1 MGRDKVLLY
10 AQIREDH
17 RLLGLGVRA
26 LARRHGVHR
35 RMVREA
41 LASPVPSPRKVPVRQ
56 SPVLDA
62 VTGLIDAMLREDL
75 DAPRKQRHTAR
86 RIWQRLRDEH
96 DAAVSYSYV
105 CQYAGTR
112 RAEIEAEHRAAAGS
126 VDGFVPQAKE
136 PGAEA
141 EVDFGQVS
149 VVLADD
155 VAACH
160 LFAYRLSYSGKG
172 VHRVYASQAQEA
184 FLEGH
189 VTAFDV
195 TGGVPWRHVRYDNLS
210 PAVAKVM
217 CGRNRT
223 ETARWSSFRSWYGFE
238 AFYCV
243 PGVEGAHEKGGVEG
257 EIGRFRRGFLVPV
270 PRVASLGE
278 LNARLAEA
286 DLADDR
292 RHIGYRAASVA
303 QDFAAEQR
311 FLAPLP
317 GDGFDTGTVLWPRA
331 DKFARISVGKC
342 RYSVPARLIGSRV
355 RIRLTANELEV
366 FDGSRK
372 AATRPRLAASGAEHL
387 DLDHY
392 LEILLRKPGALPGS
406 VPLAQARAAGTF
418 TAAHQQLWDAARA
431 RLGDGPGTRTL
442 IEVLLLHRRLPAA
455 SVTAGITAALGAG
468 TCSPDVVAVE
478 ARKHADAAGGRA
490 DQVPAAAAAGG
501 MPRGASVIT
510 LPRRAAPLPADGR
523 PAPSVT
529 AYDQLL
535 ARRPAGEQAT
545 GGA

>member
-1 MGRDKVLLY
+1 MSRDT
-10 AQIREDH
+10 
-17 RLLGLGVRA
+17 
-26 LARRHGVHR
+26 
-35 RMVREA
+35 
-41 LASPVPSPRKVPVRQ
+41 VRQ
-56 SPVLDA
+56 APVLGSVA
-62 VTGLIDAMLREDL
+62 GLVDAMLREDL
-75 DAPRKQRHTAR
+75 DAPRKQRHTSR
-86 RIWQRLRDEH
+86 RIWQRLADEH
-96 DAAVSYSYV
+96 GVAVSYSYV
-105 CQYAGTR
+105 CQYAGPR
-112 RAEIEAEHRAAAGS
+112 RAEIEAERRAAAGG
-126 VDGFVPQAKE
+126 VAGFVPQAKE

-141 EVDFGQVS
+141 EVDFGPVS
-149 VVLADD
+149 IVLAGE

-172 VHRVYASQAQEA
+172 VHRVYASCAQEA

-189 VTAFDV
+189 VTAFEV
-195 TGGVPWRHVRYDNLS
+195 TGGVPWRHIRYDNLS
-210 PAVAKVM
+210 PAVAKVLA
-217 CGRNRT
+217 GRNRA
-223 ETARWSSFRSWYGFE
+223 ETARWSAFRSWYGFE
-238 AFYCV
+238 PFYCE
-243 PGVEGAHEKGGVEG
+243 PGLDGAHEKGGVEG
-257 EIGRFRRGFLVPV
+257 EIGRYRRRWMVPV
-270 PRVASLGE
+270 PRVRSLAE
-278 LNARLAEA
+278 LNAKLAEA
-286 DLADDR
+286 DVADDR
-292 RHIGYRAASVA
+292 RHIEFRAAAVA
-303 QDFAAEQR
+303 ADFAAEQG
-311 FLAPLP
+311 FLGPLP

-342 RYSVPARLIGSRV
+342 RYSVPARLIGARV

-372 AATRPRLAASGAEHL
+372 AATHPRLAASGAEHL

-490 DQVPAAAAAGG
+490 GADQVPAAPAGG

-510 LPRRAAPLPADGR
+510 LPRRQAPLPADGR
-523 PAPSVT
+523 PAPSVA

-535 ARRPAGEQAT
+535 ARGPAGEPAT

>member
-1 MGRDKVLLY
+1 
-10 AQIREDH
+10 
-17 RLLGLGVRA
+17 
-26 LARRHGVHR
+26 VHR
-35 RMVREA
+35 RVVREA
-41 LASPVPSPRKVPVRQ
+41 LASPVPAPRKVPVRE

-62 VTGLIDAMLREDL
+62 VAGLIDVMLREDL

-86 RIWQRLRDEH
+86 RIWQRLRDEQ
-96 DAAVSYSYV
+96 DTSVSYSYV
-105 CQYAGTR
+105 CRYSGRR
-112 RAEIEAEHRAAAGS
+112 RAEIEAEARAAAGS
-126 VDGFVPQAKE
+126 VTGFVPQAKE

-149 VVLADD
+149 IEVAGD

-195 TGGVPWRHVRYDNLS
+195 TGGVPWRHIRYDNLA
-210 PAVAKVM
+210 PAVSKVM

-223 ETARWSSFRSWYGFE
+223 ETARWATFRSWYGFE
-238 AFYCV
+238 AFYCE
-243 PGVEGAHEKGGVEG
+243 PGIGGAHEKGGVEG
-257 EIGRFRRGFLVPV
+257 EIGRFRRGYLVPV
-270 PRVASLGE
+270 PRAGSLGE

-286 DLADDR
+286 DLADGR

-303 QDFAAEQR
+303 EDFAAEQR

-317 GDGFDTGTVLWPRA
+317 GEGFDTATVLWPRA
-331 DKFARISVGKC
+331 DKFARVSVGKC

-355 RIRLTANELEV
+355 RVRVTANELEI
-366 FDGSRK
+366 FDGSAR
-372 AATRPRLAASGAEHL
+372 AAVHPRLTASGAEHL

-418 TAAHQQLWDAARA
+418 TAAHQLLWDRARA
-431 RLGDGPGTRTL
+431 RLGDGPGTRAL
-442 IEVLLLHRRLPAA
+442 IEVLLLHRRLPAG

-478 ARKHADAAGGRA
+478 ARKHADAAGRA
-490 DQVPAAAAAGG
+490 GPDAMPAPAAA
-501 MPRGASVIT
+501 MPRGAAVFT
-510 LPRRAAPLPADGR
+510 LPRRQAPLPADGR
-523 PAPSVT
+523 PVPSMAV
-529 AYDQLL
+529 YDQLL
-535 ARRPAGEQAT
+535 ARRGER